1 MKRRATIGRSRAGE
15 SGKGASTREVWPGDT
30 TRHVASC
37 DGLALDKN
45 KIQIIANNYSC
56 TSFPRQRQRQRQTAA
71 CFTPT
76 RTLLQKPS
84 FFNAMADASTSKKR
98 KSDASTSGAKKAR
111 TGAASSPGQALV
123 DAILANPTAYPVP
136 DDADAT
142 RQALVDLATY
152 ARSLEGGG
160 GAGASKPA
168 PKTKEQIEEAA
179 EKVRKAARSGIR
191 KQMTVSLDWVHAA
204 ARCVYVCLPTRL
216 FFSGSLR
223 AKQAALDGYTTAYA
237 TTRRCLARCSAWAVL
252 PRSR

>member
-1 MKRRATIGRSRAGE
+1 
-15 SGKGASTREVWPGDT
+15 
-30 TRHVASC
+30 
-37 DGLALDKN
+37 
-45 KIQIIANNYSC
+45 
-56 TSFPRQRQRQRQTAA
+56 
-71 CFTPT
+71 
-76 RTLLQKPS
+76 
-84 FFNAMADASTSKKR
+84 MADASTSKKR

-191 KQMTVSLDWVHAA
+191 KQMTWKPSCKTGSARWVYDGVCNDAEVFGALLGLGGPPTFKMKKIPKADFEDAIGDLNVSIRYDTLSISGSEVTVRWQPDEG
-204 ARCVYVCLPTRL
+204 T
-216 FFSGSLR
+216 FKFSGTYG
-223 AKQAALDGYTTAYA
+223 K
-237 TTRRCLARCSAWAVL
+237 
-252 PRSR
+252 